1 MNRTAQ
7 AVARHAPTVNIK
19 TQERA
24 ASHREA
30 SNGGT
35 GSESSRAGDRD
46 HIDRRKR
53 YHLVVT
59 TASALIALIG
69 KWALP
74 VHRMATDKR
83 LDAEVYAT

>member
-7 AVARHAPTVNIK
+7 AVERHAPTVNIK
-19 TQERA
+19 AQERA
-24 ASHREA
+24 ASHRVA
-30 SNGGT
+30 SDNGAGR
-35 GSESSRAGDRD
+35 ESGRAGDRN

-74 VHRMATDKR
+74 VH
-83 LDAEVYAT
+83 